1 MLMLQA
7 MYDNVDLGDRRRYRN
22 FFCPWPAGAGGQG
35 STVNA
40 SGTSHPSITEEIHTR
55 GRSVKSV
62 IISRKWLVLRPS
74 SSSNVP
80 TYTRLIIGARKVSPA
95 VGAGVL
101 VLVSASRRRSC
112 KGTTL
117 AWRQGQQKSLMINV
131 CQLEFL
137 RLLWL
142 SDWSSESRIT
152 ANLDDSRFS

>member
-22 FFCPWPAGAGGQG
+22 FFCPWLAGAGGQG

-80 TYTRLIIGARKVSPA
+80 TYTRLIIGARK
-95 VGAGVL
+95 GLAG
-101 VLVSASRRRSC
+101 RRSRCPGTC
-112 KGTTL
+112 KCFKEAFLQGYDVSL
-117 AWRQGQQKSLMINV
+117 AARATKK
-131 CQLEFL
+131 F
-137 RLLWL
+137 
-142 SDWSSESRIT
+142 
-152 ANLDDSRFS
+152 DD